1 MRKHLIILLVMFIV
15 FLATGC
21 VGNNTQKPAA
31 PNETTATLQVTG
43 QGKIVDISI
52 KNFAFNHTL
61 VTISVGDTVRWT
73 NQDSVTH
80 IVKGSNFESGSLAQ
94 KDAYEF
100 TFTKSGTYDYICSIH
115 PSMKGTI
122 TVTEKK

>member
-1 MRKHLIILLVMFIV
+1 MFIV
-15 FLATGC
+15 FLARGC
-21 VGNNTQKPAA
+21 AGNNTQKPAA
-31 PNETTATLQVTG
+31 PNETTATPQVTG

-52 KNFAFNHTL
+52 KNFAFNPAL
-61 VTISVGDTVRWT
+61 VTISAGDTVRWT

-94 KDAYEF
+94 KDTYEF